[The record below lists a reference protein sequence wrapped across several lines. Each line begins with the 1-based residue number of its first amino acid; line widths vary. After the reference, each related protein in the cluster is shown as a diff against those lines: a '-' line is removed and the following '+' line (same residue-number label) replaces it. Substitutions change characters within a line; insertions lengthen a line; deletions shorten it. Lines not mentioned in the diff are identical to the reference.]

1 MLHKVPPP
9 DTGLR
14 RRAGY
19 SELRAEEDA
28 EQPIPDTPRTS
39 ASDIPTDDMAET
51 VKSEGWAALSWSF
64 LASGCLTVS
73 TIVSASL
80 INN

>member
-14 RRAGY
+14 RRTGY

-28 EQPIPDTPRTS
+28 EQPIPDTPRTN